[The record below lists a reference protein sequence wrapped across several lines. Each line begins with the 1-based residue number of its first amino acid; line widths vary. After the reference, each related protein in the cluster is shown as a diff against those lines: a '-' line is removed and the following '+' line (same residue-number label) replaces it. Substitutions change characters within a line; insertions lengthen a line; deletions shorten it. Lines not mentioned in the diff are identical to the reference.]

1 MAEAKPASQKIWLVS
16 NDNATMEVDR
26 AVVER
31 SMLLKNM
38 LEDLGGADVSLEN
51 PIPIPNVNEAVLR
64 KVVEW
69 CEHHRNDPV
78 AAPDDESDARKK
90 TTDIEEWDQKF
101 MQVDQEM
108 LFEII
113 LASNF
118 LDIKPLLDV
127 GCKTVANMIKGKS
140 PEEIRK
146 TFNIT
151 NDFSA
156 EEEEQIRR
164 ENEWAEDR

>member
-1 MAEAKPASQKIWLVS
+1 MSDKVMINLVS
-16 NDNATMEVDR
+16 NDGATIT
-26 AVVER
+26 VEKSVAEK
-31 SMLLKNM
+31 SMLIKNM
-38 LEDLGGADVSLEN
+38 AEDLGDEVLTDV
-51 PIPIPNVNEAVLR
+51 PIPNVNEAVLR
-64 KVVEW
+64 KVIEW
-69 CEHHRNDPV
+69 CEHHKGDPAP
-78 AAPDDESDARKK
+78 AADDDSDSRKK
-90 TTDIEEWDQKF
+90 TTDIDEWDQKF

-113 LASNF
+113 LASNY

-151 NDFSA
+151 NDFTP

>member
-1 MAEAKPASQKIWLVS
+1 MSADTKPKITLVS
-16 NDNATMEVDR
+16 NDNASIEVDQEV
-26 AVVER
+26 AEK
-31 SMLLKNM
+31 SMLVKNM
-38 LEDLGGADVSLEN
+38 MEDLGEAAVGTPV
-51 PIPIPNVNEAVLR
+51 PIPNVNEVVLR
-64 KVVEW
+64 KVIEW
-69 CEHHRNDPV
+69 CEHHKRDPV
-78 AAPDDESDARKK
+78 APNDDDSDSRKK
-90 TTDIEEWDQKF
+90 TTDIDEWDQKF

-113 LASNF
+113 LAANY
-118 LDIKPLLDV
+118 LDIKALLDV

-151 NDFSA
+151 NDFTP

>member
-1 MAEAKPASQKIWLVS
+1 MSTATEGQKITLVS
-16 NDNATMEVDR
+16 NDGVHQEVLR
-26 AVVER
+26 NIAER
-31 SMLLKNM
+31 SMLIKNM
-38 LEDLGGADVSLEN
+38 IEDVGEEALET
-51 PIPIPNVNEAVLR
+51 PIPIPNVNDQVLK
-64 KVVEW
+64 KVIEW
-69 CEHHRNDPV
+69 CTWHKNDPV
-78 AAPDDESDARKK
+78 AVNDDDADSRKK
-90 TTDIEEWDQKF
+90 TTDIDDWDQKF

-113 LASNF
+113 LASNY
-118 LDIKPLLDV
+118 LDIKALLDV

-151 NDFSA
+151 NDFTP

>member
-1 MAEAKPASQKIWLVS
+1 M
-16 NDNATMEVDR
+16 
-26 AVVER
+26 
-31 SMLLKNM
+31 
-38 LEDLGGADVSLEN
+38 
-51 PIPIPNVNEAVLR
+51 NEAVLR
-64 KVVEW
+64 KVIEW

-78 AAPDDESDARKK
+78 QANEEENDARKK
-90 TTDIEEWDQKF
+90 TTEIDEWDQKF

-113 LASNF
+113 LVRTPPTSPLLPLQALLRLTLLQAANYM
-118 LDIKPLLDV
+118 DIKNLLDV

-151 NDFSA
+151 NDFTP

>member
-1 MAEAKPASQKIWLVS
+1 MSESASVQKVWLAS
-16 NDNATMEVDR
+16 NDSANIEVDR
-26 AVVER
+26 VVAER
-31 SMLLKNM
+31 SMLIKNM
-38 LEDLGGADVSLEN
+38 LEDVGDESITQSN

-64 KVVEW
+64 KVIEW
-69 CEHHRNDPV
+69 CDHHRNDPPQ
-78 AAPDDESDARKK
+78 AQDDESDARKK

-113 LASNF
+113 LASNY

-151 NDFSA
+151 NDFTP

>member
-1 MAEAKPASQKIWLVS
+1 MSAEATTNTITLVS
-16 NDNATMEVDR
+16 NDQVPIKVDR
-26 AVVER
+26 QVAMKSV
-31 SMLLKNM
+31 LIKNM
-38 LEDLGGADVSLEN
+38 IDDLGEGATTDV
-51 PIPIPNVNEAVLR
+51 PIPNVNESVLK
-64 KVVEW
+64 KVIEW
-69 CEHHRNDPV
+69 CEHHKNDATPV
-78 AAPDDESDARKK
+78 GDDDSDSRKK

-113 LASNF
+113 LASNY

-151 NDFSA
+151 NDFTP

>member
-1 MAEAKPASQKIWLVS
+1 
-16 NDNATMEVDR
+16 
-26 AVVER
+26 
-31 SMLLKNM
+31 M
-38 LEDLGGADVSLEN
+38 LEDFGTEGTPEQD
-51 PIPIPNVNEAVLR
+51 IPIPNVNEVVLK
-64 KVVEW
+64 KVLEW
-69 CEHHRNDPV
+69 CQHHRNDPIEDSNANASDSV
-78 AAPDDESDARKK
+78 AASTRRKS
-90 TTDIEEWDQKF
+90 TDIEEWDQKF

-113 LASNF
+113 LAANY
-118 LDIKPLLDV
+118 LDIKALLDV

-146 TFNIT
+146 TFNIQ
-151 NDFSA
+151 NDFTP